1 MGEYQLVLHD
11 RSCSC
16 QYEILLSS
24 FYPALGDCQNSLPS
38 IFCAP
43 VMPEAG
49 FEAQATEM
57 LIHILRNRPLHRPSQ
72 IKPIKPIDI
81 LQCINYFRV
90 IWIALTVR
98 I

>member
-43 VMPEAG
+43 VMPEAR
-49 FEAQATEM
+49 FEAQPAEVFIHLLRHQTPHM
-57 LIHILRNRPLHRPSQ
+57 LAQ
-72 IKPIKPIDI
+72 IEPIKSVET
-81 LQCINYFRV
+81 F
-90 IWIALTVR
+90 
-98 I
+98 